1 LFHCGLEKDILI
13 LKTKELDK
21 LILKTN
27 ELVNLT
33 LKTKDLTAGSGS
45 AGFLGDNFWLHAIRV
60 SSNEKAQLVAAPS
73 GKSFFYSFSLADYGN
88 SSAFLSC

>member
-21 LILKTN
+21 FILKTN
-27 ELVNLT
+27 ELVNLI
-33 LKTKDLTAGSGS
+33 LKTKDLAAGSGS
-45 AGFLGDNFWLHAIRV
+45 AGFLGDNFGRDNFGLHAIHV

-73 GKSFFYSFSLADYGN
+73 GNFS
-88 SSAFLSC
+88 STLSV